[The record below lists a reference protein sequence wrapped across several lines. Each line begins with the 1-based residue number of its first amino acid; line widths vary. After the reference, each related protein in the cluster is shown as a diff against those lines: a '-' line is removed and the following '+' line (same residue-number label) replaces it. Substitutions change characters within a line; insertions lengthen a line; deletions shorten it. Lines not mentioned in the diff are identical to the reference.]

1 MQFTDIIFE
10 KKDGVAKITMNRPN
24 KLNAFRTETVVEMVE
39 ALEDIEADPTIGV
52 VALTGVGDR
61 AFCVGGDAG
70 DVADGAGYSPKLL
83 RNIFRVHELLR
94 KIPVP
99 TIAAVNGYAIGGGHV
114 LHVLCDLTIA
124 SDKARFAQVGPK
136 VGSFDA
142 GLGSA
147 YLARVV
153 GEKKAREIWFLCEQ
167 FSAEEAREMGLVNK
181 VVPHEKLGE
190 ELDAWCKK
198 ILALSPTALKVLKQ
212 SFNADTD
219 HLAGFES
226 MCGSAL
232 WMYYQD
238 EEAMEGRNA
247 FMEKRPPDFSKFRK

>member
-1 MQFTDIIFE
+1 MQYEDIIFE
-10 KKDGVAKITMNRPN
+10 KKDGVARITINRSK
-24 KLNAFRTETVVEMVE
+24 KLNAFRTETVVEMVH

-52 VALTGVGDR
+52 VVLTGSGDR

-70 DVADGAGYSPKLL
+70 DVTDGAGYKPELL

-94 KIPVP
+94 KIPQP

-124 SDKARFAQVGPK
+124 SETAKFGQVGPK

-142 GLGSA
+142 GFGSA

-167 FSAEEAREMGLVNK
+167 YSAAEAKEMGLVNK
-181 VVPHEKLGE
+181 VVPPEKLSE
-190 ELDAWCKK
+190 EVDDWCSK
-198 ILALSPTALKVLKQ
+198 ILAKSPTALKILKQ
-212 SFNADTD
+212 SFNADSD
-219 HLAGFES
+219 HMAGFES
-226 MCGSAL
+226 MCSSAL

-238 EEAMEGRNA
+238 EEALEGRKA
-247 FMEKRPPDFSKFRK
+247 FMEKRPPEFFKFRK